1 MLGLII
7 LLVLMIA
14 AAIAAVEMK
23 DLHSSVIV
31 VGTVGLGL
39 AVAFLIL
46 QAPNLAIVQIVV
58 EILVLILLIRATA
71 HREEDPVPTRTR
83 WVVGAIAAV
92 FLAVF
97 IIAAVRAATGLP
109 PFGSPRM
116 TVAQI
121 YQLAGPPATGAANV
135 GASIA
140 LGYRAYDTLGETAVL
155 VAAVIGAIA
164 ILRRIGRR
172 RRNEP

>member
-7 LLVLMIA
+7 LLVLMIV

-23 DLHSSVIV
+23 DLHSSVIA
-31 VGTVGLGL
+31 VGTTGLGL
-39 AVAFLIL
+39 AVAFLL
-46 QAPNLAIVQIVV
+46 LKAPNLAIVQIVV

-71 HREEDPVPTRTR
+71 HREEDTVPTRSR
-83 WVVGAIAAV
+83 WAVGAIAAL

-97 IIAAVRAATGLP
+97 ILAAVRAAGGLP

-121 YQLAGPPATGAANV
+121 YQTAGPSATGAANV
-135 GASIA
+135 DTSIA
-140 LGYRAYDTLGETAVL
+140 LGYRAYDTLGETAIL
-155 VAAVIGAIA
+155 VAAVVGALA
-164 ILRRIGRR
+164 ILRRIGRKR
-172 RRNEP
+172 RSAP